1 MCDISIQTEGSIALI
16 RGASEAG
23 QEWLDEKVQ
32 AEPWQMFGT
41 AIAADHRC
49 ASAIL
54 EGAIE
59 DGFTVELNGVEIHQ
73 DGAVQ

>member
-1 MCDISIQTEGSIALI
+1 MTDISIQTEGSIALI

-32 AEPWQMFGT
+32 AEPWQMFCG

-49 ASAIL
+49 ASDIL
-54 EGAIE
+54 EGAIAE
-59 DGFTVELNGVEIHQ
+59 GFLVSLNGVEMHH